1 MKKLII
7 TTALL
12 LATVTSA
19 LASCPVAMPYRCV
32 PAGNKM
38 MCGCGM

>member
-1 MKKLII
+1 MKKAIAI
-7 TTALL
+7 VM
-12 LATVTSA
+12 LAISFSA
-19 LASCPVAMPYRCV
+19 AASCPIGMPYRCV